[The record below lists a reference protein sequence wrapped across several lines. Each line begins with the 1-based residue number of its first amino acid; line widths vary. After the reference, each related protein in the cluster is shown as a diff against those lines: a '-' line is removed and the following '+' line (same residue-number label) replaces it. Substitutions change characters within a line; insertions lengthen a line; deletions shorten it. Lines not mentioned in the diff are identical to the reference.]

1 MQIVNLLIDRG
12 SDINTVTNDENYP
25 FHLAVA
31 AGHTEVARILIERG
45 SNIECPGWMGLS
57 PLHLA
62 VQRGNLEMVNFLIDR
77 GSDIN
82 AATITRACS
91 PLHLAIERGHIEK
104 VRVLLESGSDIECR
118 DSLLLTPLHYANSF
132 RHIEIFALLV
142 TKCADVNKIPQQFKS
157 SILGFAAQTN
167 KLEVMEV
174 LLAHGFNPDSHG
186 EFGYTLLHRAAKYG
200 EPKLE
205 VVELLVRNGA
215 NIMAVDRDGYTPLHL
230 AAMEG
235 NSEILTLLLKRDA
248 DPLAFSKAWFAWNR
262 KTPLHLAL
270 EGNHQECVELIKQH
284 IIGESFE
291 TFLIVH
297 RRNFGADFLALL
309 FSPGTNVNLS
319 NSDGD
324 SHLHTAVRFG
334 NLEVVEIL
342 DKLGADF
349 TIKKYDGEIPL
360 NIARDRNNESE
371 RMLRFVEER
380 TFSIKEPAV
389 PSLKCAI

>member
-91 PLHLAIERGHIEK
+91 SLHLAIERGHIEK
-104 VRVLLESGSDIECR
+104 VRVLLERGSDIECR

-157 SILGFAAQTN
+157 SILDFAAQTN

-174 LLAHGFNPDSHG
+174 LLAHSFKPDSNG

-235 NSEILTLLLKRDA
+235 NSEILTLLLKHDA

-270 EGNHQECVELIKQH
+270 EGNHQECVEAHQVAH
-284 IIGESFE
+284 
-291 TFLIVH
+291 H
-297 RRNFGADFLALL
+297 RR
-309 FSPGTNVNLS
+309 
-319 NSDGD
+319 
-324 SHLHTAVRFG
+324 
-334 NLEVVEIL
+334 VV
-342 DKLGADF
+342 
-349 TIKKYDGEIPL
+349 
-360 NIARDRNNESE
+360 
-371 RMLRFVEER
+371 
-380 TFSIKEPAV
+380 
-389 PSLKCAI
+389 